1 MLTKTDGLMRMSL
14 RIGWHVF
21 PNCQPAVHP
30 RYFDL
35 FLKAPASASLN

>member
-1 MLTKTDGLMRMSL
+1 MNDDSEWLRMLTKTDGLMRMSL

-35 FLKAPASASLN
+35 F